1 MAARA
6 TRRRLARNEAD
17 GESFRLMFEGS
28 PTAAALCD
36 ARSLAFLAVNEAAA
50 ALWRRSR
57 LDLLRM
63 SLIDVTHPDERE
75 EARAF
80 ALREPASGAQR
91 VGRCVRSDGAL
102 VDVATR
108 ARAIRFEGRLVRLV
122 TVTDLSERRRADA
135 RLAYARRHDE
145 LTGLPNRAL
154 FRETLAAALA
164 GPGSGEIAVLYLD
177 LDRFKGVNDA
187 LGHLVGDR
195 LLRAAAD
202 RLRARLAPG
211 DALARFGGD
220 EFALMRKGVA
230 GEKEA
235 GALAALAL
243 ETLGRPYAI
252 DGHPVEIGASVGVAL
267 APRDG
272 RDADLLLKN
281 ADLALHRAKE
291 EGRRALRFFE
301 PGMDARAQARRRLEV
316 ELRRALAAGEFELYY
331 QPLVAL
337 SDGAITGFEAL
348 LRWRHPQRGMVAP
361 AEFIGLAEEI
371 GLIVPLGEWAL
382 RQACAEAATWPGNL
396 KVAVNLS
403 CAQFRSGNLIHA
415 VLTALAASGLP
426 ARRLELEITES
437 VLLAES
443 EANLMTLRSLR
454 SLGVSVSMDDFGTGY
469 SSLSYLRAF
478 PFDKIKIDRS
488 FVSELGRS
496 GGSMAIVRAVAGL
509 GVSLGVPTTAEGVET
524 GEQLAFLRAEGCTEM
539 QGYFFSPPVP
549 ASKIRPMI
557 EANETADPRFGPPP
571 RH

>member
-80 ALREPASGAQR
+80 ALREPASGAR
-91 VGRCVRSDGAL
+91 VGRCVRPDGAL

-122 TVTDLSERRRADA
+122 TVTDLTERRRADA
-135 RLAYARRHDE
+135 RLAYAWRHDA
-145 LTGLPNRAL
+145 LTELPNRAL

-164 GPGSGEIAVLYLD
+164 GPGGHEIAVLYLD
-177 LDRFKGVNDA
+177 LDHFKGVNDA
-187 LGHLVGDR
+187 LGHPVGDR

-272 RDADLLLKN
+272 RDADSLLKN

-496 GGSMAIVRAVAGL
+496 GGSTAIVRAVAGL

-557 EANETADPRFGPPP
+557 EANETADPRFGPPL